1 MDGAQV
7 WQCHARH
14 DALGALIATEASV
27 GKARDQGRNEDR
39 LKGETPHRIS
49 QTLYDTVQVLKIAK
63 DFTLAAW
70 HSLA

>member
-49 QTLYDTVQVLKIAK
+49 QNL
-63 DFTLAAW
+63 
-70 HSLA
+70 SGRNG